1 MHRLTTYSEAIEV
14 LAHDKCIAIGNSY
27 HRPLGE
33 AYSVD
38 KSTVGA
44 TGITQQHFRSGAL
57 VAHGNHRLTAAH
69 IMIRIVK
76 QNLGTWR
83 SGAAPH
89 CIVAGQEIMALA
101 GVNIFERNNGLV
113 LLVQT
118 HSSLNR
124 RLLRLRRQRWRLQ
137 RRLHRLSCRVGKHAR
152 AQFNEV
158 AHYASRMAV
167 RTLYGCVLIIRKN
180 LKGQHLGT
188 ILIGTAHICF
198 CRIGRHCLDSCMM
211 LLYKVGDIGVVIK
224 IGHIHVV
231 VGEVLIVAG

>member
-14 LAHDKCIAIGNSY
+14 LAHDKCIAIGKSY
-27 HRPLGE
+27 HRPLGQTHL
-33 AYSVD
+33 VD
-38 KSTVGA
+38 KSAVGA
-44 TGITQQHFRSGAL
+44 TGVTQQHLRTGSHT
-57 VAHGNHRLTAAH
+57 AHGNYHLASAH
-69 IMIRIVK
+69 VMLRIVK

-89 CIVAGQEIMALA
+89 SIVARQEVVALA
-101 GVNIFERNNGLV
+101 RIDIFERDHCHG
-113 LLVQT
+113 LLVQA
-118 HSSLNR
+118 HSGLNR
-124 RLLRLRRQRWRLQ
+124 RLLWRQRWRLQ
-137 RRLHRLSCRVGKHAR
+137 RRLQRLSCRVGKHAR

-167 RTLYGCVLIIRKN
+167 RTLYGRILIIRKS

-188 ILIGTAHICF
+188 ILIGTAHIYF

>member
-14 LAHDKCIAIGNSY
+14 LAHDKCIAIGKSY

-69 IMIRIVK
+69 IILRIVK

-83 SGAAPH
+83 SSATPH
-89 CIVAGQEIMALA
+89 DIIARQEVVALA
-101 GVNIFERNNGLV
+101 RIDIFERDHCHG
-113 LLVQT
+113 LLVQA
-118 HSSLNR
+118 HSGLNR
-124 RLLRLRRQRWRLQ
+124 RLLWRQRWRLQ

-167 RTLYGCVLIIRKN
+167 RTLYGRILIIRKS

-188 ILIGTAHICF
+188 ILIGTAHIYF